1 MKEDCIRNTNP
12 APPIPVHN
20 ILWVDDEIDVLK
32 PHILYLKEK
41 SFEVTP
47 VTNGADALSLIDQY
61 HYDAIILDQM
71 MPGLDG
77 ISTLARLRQID
88 ATIPVIMLTQIQDEP
103 LVDEALS
110 KHVADFL
117 IKPIG
122 GVQIASTL
130 KRILHRTKI
139 IKEQIPQSYTDDF
152 NDIHDVI
159 NDQPN
164 WQQWVEIYQKTIAW
178 DLEFDPLNG
187 TGLEETHKAL
197 KKEINAKFSDYVET
211 NYLQWLNGQDGP
223 PLSVDILDHY
233 VFPYLKEGKS
243 VHFIVV
249 DCLRLD
255 HWLTIEPLLQHY
267 FYIDFNCYYS
277 ILPSATLY
285 SRNAL
290 FSGLFPSQ
298 LANRFPDYWQEGT
311 DDATSTNR
319 YERQLLQ
326 WRIQEEGLKLKPGL
340 RYFKIFDA
348 KGGNEF
354 IRQAS
359 TFDRIS
365 LSALVVNFID
375 ILTHQ
380 RSESDLLQQIA
391 PDQSAFCSLVKS
403 WFTHSA
409 LFEILKIIAKQDA
422 VVILTSDHG
431 SILCNRPTRA
441 FGNRE
446 TSTSLRFKFG
456 NNLGCDR
463 NQSLYIDNPEKYK
476 LPAGSLNKNYIIA
489 KEDYYFV
496 YPNQFNEYT
505 RQFRGGFQHG
515 GISPGELI
523 IPIATMTPRQHS

>member
-1 MKEDCIRNTNP
+1 MKRDNIRNINHSTS
-12 APPIPVHN
+12 APIHN
-20 ILWVDDEIDVLK
+20 ILWVDDEIDVLE
-32 PHILYLKEK
+32 PHILYLREK
-41 SFEVTP
+41 SFQVTP
-47 VTNGADALSLIDQY
+47 VTNGSDALTLLDQY
-61 HYDAIILDQM
+61 HYDAVILDQM

-77 ISTLARLRQID
+77 ISTLDRLRQID
-88 ATIPVIMLTQIQDEP
+88 TTIPVIMLTQIQDEP

-110 KHVADFL
+110 KRVADFL

-139 IKEQIPQSYTDDF
+139 IEEQIPQSYTDDF
-152 NDIHDVI
+152 NDIHNLI
-159 NDQPN
+159 NNQPD
-164 WQQWVEIYQKTIAW
+164 WKEWVKVYQKITTW
-178 DLEFDPLNG
+178 DLEFDPLSR
-187 TGLEETHKAL
+187 TGLEETHQAL
-197 KKEINAKFSDYVET
+197 KKEINTKFSDYVEN
-211 NYLQWLNGQDGP
+211 NYPEWLKGKGGP
-223 PLSVDILDHY
+223 LLSVDVLDHY
-233 VFPYLKEGKS
+233 VLPYLKEEKP

-255 HWLTIEPLLQHY
+255 HWLTIESLLQPY
-267 FYIDFNCYYS
+267 FYIDLNCYYS

-298 LANRFPDYWQEGT
+298 LADRFPEFWQEGA
-311 DDATSTNR
+311 DGETSTNR

-326 WRIQEEGLKLKPGL
+326 WKIQEEGLQLKPGL

-354 IRQAS
+354 IRQAT
-359 TFDRIS
+359 TFDQIT

-403 WFTHSA
+403 WFSHSA

-431 SILCNRPTRA
+431 SVLCNRPARA

-446 TSTSLRFKFG
+446 TSTSLRFKVG

-463 NQSLYIDNPEKYK
+463 SQSLYIDDPKQYK
-476 LPAGSLNKNYIIA
+476 LPTGNLGKNYIIA

-496 YPNQFNEYT
+496 YPNQYNEYT

-523 IPIATMTPRQHS
+523 IPIATMTPRGNS